1 MLINEFYLRK
11 TSISSSI
18 SLETILLNK
27 VTIYKILEVI
37 IKLSTIVENFAEL

>member
-11 TSISSSI
+11 ASISSSI
-18 SLETILLNK
+18 SLKTILLNR
-27 VTIYKILEVI
+27 VTIYEILEVV

>member
-11 TSISSSI
+11 TSISSFI
-18 SLETILLNK
+18 PLETILLNK

-37 IKLSTIVENFAEL
+37 TKLSTIVENFAEL